1 MSEDFK
7 KKLCSY
13 IYNNFRSKYNS
24 NREFADAAN
33 INEKVVRLIQMGE
46 YNLTLNKFKQIC
58 DSQNIKMSTVL
69 KNIGE

>member
-13 IYNNFRSKYNS
+13 IHENFRSKYKS

-33 INEKVVRLIQMGE
+33 INEKVVRLIQQGE

-58 DSQNIKMSTVL
+58 DSQDIKMSEVL
-69 KNIGE
+69 AGIGE